1 MADLFC
7 ANLSALR
14 ETSVT
19 GLDNLTE
26 AYVGALRSKFIW
38 VNNES
43 GTDDGQTII
52 TPSSNPP
59 SGRWICPQAPLQP
72 NQRISWANVNKVGSA
87 LADLDNTSAS
97 ALQGGAI
104 PKSLFPNNVPWFDS
118 ISPSLILTTDAE
130 GRWQLSTID
139 QSLVTGGFDQIVLK

>member
-43 GTDDGQTII
+43 GTDDGQTF
-52 TPSSNPP
+52 
-59 SGRWICPQAPLQP
+59 LY
-72 NQRISWANVNKVGSA
+72 
-87 LADLDNTSAS
+87 
-97 ALQGGAI
+97 
-104 PKSLFPNNVPWFDS
+104 
-118 ISPSLILTTDAE
+118 
-130 GRWQLSTID
+130 
-139 QSLVTGGFDQIVLK
+139 